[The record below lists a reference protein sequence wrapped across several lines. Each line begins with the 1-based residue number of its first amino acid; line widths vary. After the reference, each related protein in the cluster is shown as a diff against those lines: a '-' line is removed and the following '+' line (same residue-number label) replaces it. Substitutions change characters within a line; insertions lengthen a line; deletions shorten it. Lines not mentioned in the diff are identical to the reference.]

1 MPLRRYSDPDRV
13 AAVCMPGDH
22 DNVHCGLVFSFDPP
36 PLHRRLRGQ
45 RMLEMRNQEKEPG
58 GRRVVEMRRAIDLRL
73 EERGGGRRMVEMQR
87 AAGLRLEERH

>member
-1 MPLRRYSDPDRV
+1 
-13 AAVCMPGDH
+13 
-22 DNVHCGLVFSFDPP
+22 
-36 PLHRRLRGQ
+36 
-45 RMLEMRNQEKEPG
+45 MLEMRNQEKEPG